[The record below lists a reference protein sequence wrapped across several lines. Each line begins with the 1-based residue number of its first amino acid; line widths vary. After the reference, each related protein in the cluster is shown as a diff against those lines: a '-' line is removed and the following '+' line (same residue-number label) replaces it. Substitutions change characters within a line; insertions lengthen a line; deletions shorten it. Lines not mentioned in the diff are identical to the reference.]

1 MNRAHAPALRGAFAL
16 DQLQPQLAACLAVR
30 SGGYLPVPGETAFWL
45 EVEPGMA
52 ANTALDAALKH
63 GDVRPGLL
71 VTERLYGTLEVH
83 GPDQGQVR
91 SAGAAALRKLGLD
104 PGSGMAPE
112 VLQHEIIRKLDAHHA
127 ALLGREGCGMLALA
141 GDALFTL
148 EVTPAVWI
156 CLAANQA
163 EKAAPI
169 RLVDIEGTGA
179 VGRLRLAG
187 DDASVEAAAAAA
199 LDALDTTSS
208 REP

>member
-30 SGGYLPVPGETAFWL
+30 SGGYLPIPGETAYWL

-52 ANTALDAALKH
+52 ANSALDAALKS

-71 VTERLYGTLEVH
+71 LTERLYGTLEVH

-91 SAGAAALRKLGLD
+91 SAGEAALRKLGLRAAD
-104 PGSGMAPE
+104 CPRPD

-127 ALLGREGCGMLALA
+127 ALLNREACGMLALES
-141 GDALFTL
+141 DALFTL
-148 EVTPAVWI
+148 EVAPAVWI

-169 RLVDIEGTGA
+169 RLVDVESTGA
-179 VGRLRLAG
+179 VGRLRLSG

-199 LDALDTTSS
+199 LHALESQPS
-208 REP
+208 